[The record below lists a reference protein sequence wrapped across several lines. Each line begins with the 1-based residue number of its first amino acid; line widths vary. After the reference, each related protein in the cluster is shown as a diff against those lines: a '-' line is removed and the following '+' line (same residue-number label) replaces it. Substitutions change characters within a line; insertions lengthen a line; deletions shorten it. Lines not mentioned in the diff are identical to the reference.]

1 MQEERGSLQHCY
13 HAVPESENAQQIS
26 VRGKEGRRE
35 GWREGGGKR
44 GREEERKEMVCF
56 TKLGIHT

>member
-1 MQEERGSLQHCY
+1 MQEDRGSLQHCY

-35 GWREGGGKR
+35 GGSRMTLPDQIVLEPGAG
-44 GREEERKEMVCF
+44 
-56 TKLGIHT
+56 